1 MTPLAANGLLL
12 LTSAIWGSTFV
23 AQRWG
28 MDSVGPITY
37 TGVRFLL
44 GALIVLPL
52 ALWEYRQLR
61 RRAVQLGVRDV
72 LLWCVLGSL
81 LFAGAWLQQV
91 GVMSTTVTNAG
102 FLTALYV
109 PLVPLLGWV
118 MLGQRPSVWLWPCM
132 AGSVVGTVA
141 LGGSQPAA
149 FGMGDAWVLASTLF
163 WALHV
168 LLVGRWV
175 RHTGAPLLLACTQ
188 FATCGLL
195 GMALA
200 MRQETVTWAGLQQGW
215 ATIAYAGV
223 LSVGVA
229 FTLQVVAQRHTRA
242 ADAAILLS
250 AEIVFA
256 AIAGWLM
263 MGERLD
269 AGQILGGVLI
279 FASIVLV
286 QLAPARV
293 TVGQRV

>member
-72 LLWCVLGSL
+72 LLWCLLGGL

-141 LGGSQPAA
+141 LGGGQLAA

-286 QLAPARV
+286 QLVPARA
-293 TVGQRV
+293 TVGPRV